1 MTQHNMN
8 ANLQA
13 SIENVPLDSSEKQE
27 NGSTSILID
36 LGDTPVTV
44 TPQKVPKD
52 ELLVNTSIS
61 VPVTNATPHQGKRK
75 SKAQRK

>member
-8 ANLQA
+8 TNLQA
-13 SIENVPLDSSEKQE
+13 SLENVPLDSSEKQE

-36 LGDTPVTV
+36 LGDTPETV
-44 TPQKVPKD
+44 TPQKKPKD

-61 VPVTNATPHQGKRK
+61 VPVTNATPHLGKRK